1 MVSIKDEEI
10 LSVKNQVLRERI
22 VFSEEQQY
30 KEN

>member
-1 MVSIKDEEI
+1 MVSIKDEDI